1 MIKNYKN
8 LLHYARFSFKNVIC
22 SRKKTY
28 FWGGGCLAGV
38 RCLVK

>member
-28 FWGGGCLAGV
+28 FGEEGV
-38 RCLVK
+38 WQVYGVS